1 MREKVVM
8 AMSGGVDSS
17 FSAKLLQDQGFE
29 VVGVY
34 MKFHPNEEYHQKNI
48 KNIQKVAKLLGI
60 EYHILDRKRSF
71 DEKVYQPFVQSYI
84 AGLTPN
90 PCALCNRVM
99 KFSELIDFADRLGIQ
114 KVATGHYAKTDGR
127 FIYEG
132 RDKSKDQSYF
142 LFNLKKN
149 FLPRI
154 LFPLGDWI
162 KEDVKREAMQIELLR
177 SIAEQKESS
186 EICFVQSSYIDVLK
200 EHTEVE
206 MPGEVVDKRGRVIG
220 EHKGYMHY
228 TIGKRKGFR
237 VHGAHE
243 PHYVLDIVPEKNR
256 IVVGKKEELEKNR
269 VVLRGLNMFVE
280 DQELECSIKI
290 RYRTHKVPCKVKI
303 DHNVAQV
310 ELLEPVYGVARG
322 QAGVLYE
329 GERVLGGGWIV

>member
-8 AMSGGVDSS
+8 AISGGVDSS
-17 FSAKLLQDQGFE
+17 FSAKLLQDQGYE

-48 KNIQKVAKLLGI
+48 KNIEQVAKLLGI

-99 KFSELIDFADRLGIQ
+99 KFSELIDFANRLGIQ
-114 KVATGHYAKTDGR
+114 KVATGHYAKTDGS

-154 LFPLGDWI
+154 LFPLGDWL
-162 KEDVKREAMQIELLR
+162 KEDVKREAMKIKLLR

-206 MPGEVVDKRGRVIG
+206 MPGEVVDRRGRVVG

-243 PHYVLDIVPEKNR
+243 AHYVLDIIPEKNR
-256 IVVGKKEELEKNR
+256 IVVGKKEELQKKR
-269 VVLRGLNMFVE
+269 VVLRGLNMFVN
-280 DQELECSIKI
+280 DQKIECSIKI

-310 ELLEPVYGVARG
+310 ELLEPVYGVAKG

>member
-1 MREKVVM
+1 
-8 AMSGGVDSS
+8 MSGGVDSS

>member
-17 FSAKLLQDQGFE
+17 FSAKLLQDQGYE

-48 KNIQKVAKLLGI
+48 KNIEQVAKLLGI

-99 KFSELIDFADRLGIQ
+99 KFTELIDFANRLGIQ
-114 KVATGHYAKTDGR
+114 KVATGHYAKTDGS

-154 LFPLGDWI
+154 LFPLGDWL
-162 KEDVKREAMQIELLR
+162 KEDVKREAMKIKLLR

-206 MPGEVVDKRGRVIG
+206 MPGEVVDRRGRVVG

-243 PHYVLDIVPEKNR
+243 PHYVLDIIPEKNR
-256 IVVGKKEELEKNR
+256 IVVGKKEELQKKR
-269 VVLRGLNMFVE
+269 VVLRGLNMFLN
-280 DQELECSIKI
+280 DQKIECSIKI

-310 ELLEPVYGVARG
+310 ELLEPVYGVAKG